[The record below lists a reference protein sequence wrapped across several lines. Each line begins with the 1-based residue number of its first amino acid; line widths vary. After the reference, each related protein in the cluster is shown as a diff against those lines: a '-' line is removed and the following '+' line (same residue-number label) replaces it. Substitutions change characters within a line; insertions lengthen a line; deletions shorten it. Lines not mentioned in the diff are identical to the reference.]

1 MLLMKETKS
10 SESGN
15 IKKLN
20 AVKKKKKKKKTTV
33 RKCFWHFWRGVFK
46 PFSETPQ
53 LLKFNAW
60 FTFTISYEIFMTWNV
75 NSLKTDH
82 VHNLKRLTPFI
93 VLDS

>member
-20 AVKKKKKKKKTTV
+20 AVKKKKKTTV
-33 RKCFWHFWRGVFK
+33 RKCFWNFWRGVLK
-46 PFSETPQ
+46 PFSETQQ

-60 FTFTISYEIFMTWNV
+60 FTFTISYEIFMTR
-75 NSLKTDH
+75 KC
-82 VHNLKRLTPFI
+82 KLTEDWSRP
-93 VLDS
+93 

>member
-20 AVKKKKKKKKTTV
+20 AVKKKEEKKRV

-46 PFSETPQ
+46 PFSEIPQ